1 MALWQL
7 PSQDIFD
14 DAMAF
19 LDACEPEHLQILNV
33 RTRQLQASG
42 HDATERGREVM
53 NAASQHPRHHLAWD
67 SRDSPSESVAGPA
80 RSQAQD
86 SLDRSLRSASHNVQ
100 VPQLLPA
107 PGVSFGNVNPAAN
120 LSNLSL
126 QLETRGQFQPQSP
139 RALLGTSMHVH
150 VYQHSGTL
158 QPRLHG
164 RTEAPHQTSFSLAA
178 SGAGASAGQINQP
191 HVPAAAGGIT
201 GEGAPRAPRKRAIL
215 DPKLSFESLPP
226 GTTLHLAIPG
236 RLSKVSLPRQCVTYG
251 TCAPGDSKCT

>member
-86 SLDRSLRSASHNVQ
+86 SLDVGL
-100 VPQLLPA
+100 
-107 PGVSFGNVNPAAN
+107 
-120 LSNLSL
+120 
-126 QLETRGQFQPQSP
+126 
-139 RALLGTSMHVH
+139 
-150 VYQHSGTL
+150 
-158 QPRLHG
+158 
-164 RTEAPHQTSFSLAA
+164 
-178 SGAGASAGQINQP
+178 
-191 HVPAAAGGIT
+191 
-201 GEGAPRAPRKRAIL
+201 
-215 DPKLSFESLPP
+215 
-226 GTTLHLAIPG
+226 
-236 RLSKVSLPRQCVTYG
+236 
-251 TCAPGDSKCT
+251 